1 MLRGDG
7 EGAAVRFSLDQGR
20 AAGRRARAFCRCVLD
35 DTPEPVSRPRR
46 RQGAGRGARRARVGG
61 GPPSRSNLLDIPA
74 PRPLAV
80 AA

>member
-7 EGAAVRFSLDQGR
+7 EGAAVRFSLTKGEPL
-20 AAGRRARAFCRCVLD
+20 AAELEAFCRCVLD
-35 DTPEPVSRPRR
+35 DTPEPISAHDGVKALAAALAVRESAAVRRP
-46 RQGAGRGARRARVGG
+46 VE
-61 GPPSRSNLLDIPA
+61 LLDIPA